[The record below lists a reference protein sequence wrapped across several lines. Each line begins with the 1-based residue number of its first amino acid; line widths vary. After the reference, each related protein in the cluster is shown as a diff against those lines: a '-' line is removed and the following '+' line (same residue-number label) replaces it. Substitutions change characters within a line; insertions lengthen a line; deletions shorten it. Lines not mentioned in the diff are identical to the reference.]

1 MVSTEIMSLRSLG
14 PLESLL
20 SRLGALLAYLNSY
33 RGPKRRCYTLEVVFI
48 LSPPCYIGSFLY
60 LVYALI

>member
-48 LSPPCYIGSFLY
+48 YIGSFLY